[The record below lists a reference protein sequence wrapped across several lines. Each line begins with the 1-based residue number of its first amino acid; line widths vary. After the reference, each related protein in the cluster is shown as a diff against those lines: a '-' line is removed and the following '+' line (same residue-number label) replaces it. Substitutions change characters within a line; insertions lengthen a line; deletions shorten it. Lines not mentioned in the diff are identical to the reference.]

1 ELRPR
6 VDRRAGGG
14 CVCGRTQVF
23 LLSLAPAS
31 LGVPARLFREDGVTQ
46 PTGQQLYEA
55 LHRHASELAAAVTPA
70 ARGDAAPAAAPT
82 PRCDPASAPE
92 GGGRE
97 RILIEQVIAKQDA
110 IIDRLDRMLALL
122 EWNLLAPPCKPE
134 AAVEI
139 PHHGKVR

>member
-1 ELRPR
+1 
-6 VDRRAGGG
+6 
-14 CVCGRTQVF
+14 
-23 LLSLAPAS
+23 
-31 LGVPARLFREDGVTQ
+31 VTQ